1 MEVLQPFCAPAP
13 VSDPPLKTKK
23 VFPFARVG
31 FPLLQ
36 LVTAA
41 SCPSSLLSL
50 NKPIFYHK
58 GGETLEWVAQRG
70 SGGPIPANIQGQVG
84 RRSEQPGLV
93 EDVPAHCRGVGPD
106 DLCRSLPTQS
116 ILWFYDPM

>member
-70 SGGPIPANIQGQVG
+70 SGGPIPGTFKARLDGALSNLVWLTISLLTAG
-84 RRSEQPGLV
+84 GL
-93 EDVPAHCRGVGPD
+93 A
-106 DLCRSLPTQS
+106 
-116 ILWFYDPM
+116 